1 MNKIAVFFD
10 SDNLNARCAPFVVN
24 ELEKN
29 GEILI
34 QQAFGDFANR
44 RDWAEYAQK
53 NSIQTF
59 HVPSIKGKNSSDIAL
74 IIQAMK
80 VLAKNTVNVF
90 AIVSSDSD
98 FTALA
103 LEIKSAGLKVIGFGE
118 EKTTPR
124 TRESYSDFVVLPKLQ
139 KEETPQAKPAP
150 TLKTADVEP
159 EKNELKLPNPQWR
172 QIKKALL
179 ELFNANKD
187 KLDEQGFYKFQALG
201 SDLKIQKQLS
211 AKDFGFISWRELF
224 KNNPSLGKI
233 ENDAFR
239 VKTQTATATTAI
251 QSNNKPAPQKTAPA
265 AKNTTTQK
273 SALSQQNEQSQPPLH
288 KLKPAQVLELRK
300 ILEEV
305 FNNKT
310 SEMDSAGFLDM
321 NKICPALNQK
331 APLKNYTA
339 KTYQSLFKSNPILG
353 EYKKGKFKFKKI

>member
-1 MNKIAVFFD
+1 M
-10 SDNLNARCAPFVVN
+10 
-24 ELEKN
+24 
-29 GEILI
+29 
-34 QQAFGDFANR
+34 
-44 RDWAEYAQK
+44 
-53 NSIQTF
+53 
-59 HVPSIKGKNSSDIAL
+59 
-74 IIQAMK
+74 
-80 VLAKNTVNVF
+80 
-90 AIVSSDSD
+90 
-98 FTALA
+98 
-103 LEIKSAGLKVIGFGE
+103 EIKSAGLKVIGFGE

-211 AKDFGFISWRELF
+211 AKDFGFTNWRELF

-251 QSNNKPAPQKTAPA
+251 QSNKPAPQKIAPA
-265 AKNTTTQK
+265 AKNTTAQK
-273 SALSQQNEQSQPPLH
+273 PALSQQNEQSQPPLH

-321 NKICPALNQK
+321 NKICPFLNQK